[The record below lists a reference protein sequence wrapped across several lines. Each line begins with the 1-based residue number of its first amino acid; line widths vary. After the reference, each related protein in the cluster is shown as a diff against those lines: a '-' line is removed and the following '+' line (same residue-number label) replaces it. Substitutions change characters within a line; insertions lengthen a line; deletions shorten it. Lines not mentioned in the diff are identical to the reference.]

1 MEIFGYRKLVAYQK
15 AKEVVKRTYKLL
27 KKFPAEER
35 YAMCDQLRRASLS
48 ITSNIAEGVNRFSVK
63 DKAHFIEI
71 AYGSLMEVSSQFEI
85 AEDLEYISSE
95 DRLSMDFLIEEDAR
109 LLSGLL
115 NSYKPAD
122 SKQWTNY
129 SKPTTDT
136 NRRPSERR
144 AELVRAMLSEKE
156 EDEVKL

>member
-27 KKFPAEER
+27 KKFPAEEHF
-35 YAMCDQLRRASLS
+35 AMCDQLRRASLS

-85 AEDLEYISSE
+85 AEELEYISSE
-95 DRLSMDFLIEEDAR
+95 DRLSMDMLIEEDAR

-115 NSYKPAD
+115 NSYKP
-122 SKQWTNY
+122 S
-129 SKPTTDT
+129 
-136 NRRPSERR
+136 SE
-144 AELVRAMLSEKE
+144 S
-156 EDEVKL
+156 

>member
-1 MEIFGYRKLVAYQK
+1 MEVFGYRKLIAYQK

-35 YAMCDQLRRASLS
+35 YAMCDQLRRASVS
-48 ITSNIAEGVNRFSVK
+48 VTSNIAEGVNRFSIK

-85 AEDLEYISSE
+85 AEDLGYITV
-95 DRLSMDFLIEEDAR
+95 DNRVSMDLLIEEEAR

-115 NSYKPAD
+115 NSYKPSD
-122 SKQWTNY
+122 PNQ
-129 SKPTTDT
+129 
-136 NRRPSERR
+136 
-144 AELVRAMLSEKE
+144 
-156 EDEVKL
+156 

>member
-1 MEIFGYRKLVAYQK
+1 MEVFGYRKLIAYQK

-35 YAMCDQLRRASLS
+35 YAMCDQLRRASVS

-85 AEDLEYISSE
+85 AEELNYITSDE
-95 DRLSMDFLIEEDAR
+95 RLSMDQMIEAVAR

-115 NSYKPAD
+115 KTYNSQPSTD
-122 SKQWTNY
+122 SK
-129 SKPTTDT
+129 
-136 NRRPSERR
+136 
-144 AELVRAMLSEKE
+144 L
-156 EDEVKL
+156 

>member
-15 AKEVVKRTYKLL
+15 AKEVVKQTYKLL

-48 ITSNIAEGVNRFSVK
+48 VTSNIAEGVNRFSVK
-63 DKAHFIEI
+63 DKARFIEI

-85 AEDLEYISSE
+85 AEELDYISSKE
-95 DRLSMDFLIEEDAR
+95 RLSMDMLIEEDAR

-115 NSYKPAD
+115 NSYKP
-122 SKQWTNY
+122 SN
-129 SKPTTDT
+129 
-136 NRRPSERR
+136 
-144 AELVRAMLSEKE
+144 
-156 EDEVKL
+156 